1 MSGFISHLRALL
13 SDESVR
19 WIEAMDE
26 IFRELPFLL
35 ENRRPRVEE
44 IRRSPIGQ
52 AGFSTWIDLLEAP
65 PQAGGLGGNR
75 HTWHAWRRA
84 YAQVQRHPYL
94 RDLGWTASKIN
105 TVTREL
111 GGELP
116 ETREELERLLAER
129 DRAREVE
136 REKREMA
143 LRDQL
148 AAQSL
153 EIARLRAELAE
164 ARAAAAEASAAREL
178 VSSELER
185 WRTWAAALP
194 GWRRWL
200 ARLPE

>member
-1 MSGFISHLRALL
+1 MSDFIARLRALL

-19 WIEAMDE
+19 WIEAMDS
-26 IFRELPFLL
+26 IFHELPFLL
-35 ENRRPRVEE
+35 ENRRPRLEE
-44 IRRSPIGQ
+44 IKNSPIGQ
-52 AGFSTWIDLLEAP
+52 IGFSTWIELLEAP
-65 PQAGGLGGNR
+65 PEAGGLGGNR

-84 YAQVQRHPYL
+84 YSHVQRHPYL
-94 RDLGWTASKIN
+94 RDLGWTASRIN
-105 TVTREL
+105 SVARDL
-111 GGELP
+111 GGEFP
-116 ETREELERLLAER
+116 PTREELEQRLAAR
-129 DRAREVE
+129 ARAREVE
-136 REKREMA
+136 RETRETA

-148 AAQSL
+148 AAQAL

-178 VSSELER
+178 IRSELDR